1 MVATPPPAA
10 ERPPPG
16 PTPPALT
23 YERVTGFRRFLQ
35 SWRLARVVRARV
47 AKNSVLAFNLGGSLP
62 ETSPPSLPF
71 RSAPA
76 TSLEAVTNALRHAA
90 HDPRVSAVYIRLDGF
105 ACGWAKLQELRRHLD
120 YFRAA
125 DKTVTMF
132 METGAEKE
140 YYVALSADEVFVPP
154 TGMLVLRGF
163 MGGGSFLRGVLEKV
177 GVDPQ
182 VQRRGVY
189 KSAGDQL
196 ARKDMSDAQREVVE
210 SILDA
215 TYERFVSAVAEARSK
230 EPADVRAFMDRAP
243 FEMQE
248 YEDEGYFKLMY
259 EDEVLD
265 LLKRRHNDGSE
276 EKQLKAP
283 LKSVSLKKY
292 GRVSDKLLALS
303 GKTRVAVVRASGAI
317 TSGQNGSSPVMGATL
332 GSESVVAVIRKL
344 RLDDKIKAVV
354 LRIDSPGGSA
364 LASDVMWREIRKC
377 CEVKP
382 VIASMSDVAAS
393 GGYYMAMACP
403 TIVAESGTITG
414 SIGVLTAKPSLKKA
428 YERIGYTKETFSR
441 GALAELLVDDRP
453 FSEEEADYFSRS
465 TDAAY
470 RSFVTKCAESRGM
483 AYEDLHAVAQ
493 GRVWLGGQ
501 AASRG
506 LVDHVGGL
514 WTAVA
519 LAKQAADIPL
529 EQNIKLVEARF
540 GGGSLLARLGVGATA
555 SSAESGRGV
564 TLASLSEPL
573 ALTEFDGSDESPLMR
588 LVAGALVAPLMGL
601 PGGGKLVGDALRSFM
616 GRPGA

>member
-1 MVATPPPAA
+1 MAPSLPPGGVLGAFVAAPVGLPGRPAGPLVHSAACAASRSAAMWGAALAGAPAGHAAAVPLARRAGRGVAVRMADEPAGSTAVVATPPPAA
-10 ERPPPG
+10 QRPPPG

-62 ETSPPSLPF
+62 ETSPPALPF

-90 HDPRVSAVYIRLDGF
+90 HDPRVSAVYMRLEGF

-125 DKTVTMF
+125 GKTVTVF

-140 YYVALSADEVFVPP
+140 YFVALSADEVFVPP

-230 EPADVRAFMDRAP
+230 DPADVRAFLDRAP
-243 FEMQE
+243 FAMQE

-332 GSESVVAVIRKL
+332 GSETVVAVIRKL

-393 GGYYMAMACP
+393 GY
-403 TIVAESGTITG
+403 VLLRESCYIQATTCRLRIRAGGRASVSDMWHWVQQRRARVRTPRQRP
-414 SIGVLTAKPSLKKA
+414 SGV
-428 YERIGYTKETFSR
+428 GVSR
-441 GALAELLVDDRP
+441 
-453 FSEEEADYFSRS
+453 
-465 TDAAY
+465 T
-470 RSFVTKCAESRGM
+470 
-483 AYEDLHAVAQ
+483 
-493 GRVWLGGQ
+493 
-501 AASRG
+501 
-506 LVDHVGGL
+506 
-514 WTAVA
+514 
-519 LAKQAADIPL
+519 
-529 EQNIKLVEARF
+529 
-540 GGGSLLARLGVGATA
+540 LARVCCC
-555 SSAESGRGV
+555 
-564 TLASLSEPL
+564 
-573 ALTEFDGSDESPLMR
+573 
-588 LVAGALVAPLMGL
+588 
-601 PGGGKLVGDALRSFM
+601 
-616 GRPGA
+616 